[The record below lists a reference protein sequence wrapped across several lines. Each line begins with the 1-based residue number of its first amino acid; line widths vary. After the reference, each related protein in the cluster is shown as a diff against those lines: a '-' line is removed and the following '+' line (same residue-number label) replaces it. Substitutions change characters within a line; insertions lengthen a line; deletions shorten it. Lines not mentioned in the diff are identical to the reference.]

1 MIIDKLIFNDSYG
14 KLIINKE
21 DKNQDYM
28 RKDSNSYRIS
38 IFYRLV
44 NRDLNN
50 KNVLNFQ
57 KYYI

>member
-21 DKNQDYM
+21 DKNQDYT